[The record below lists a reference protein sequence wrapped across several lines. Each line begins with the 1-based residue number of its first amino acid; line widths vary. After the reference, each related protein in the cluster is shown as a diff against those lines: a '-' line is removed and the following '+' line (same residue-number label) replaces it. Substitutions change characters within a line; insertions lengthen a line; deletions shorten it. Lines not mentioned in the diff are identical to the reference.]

1 MAVAGIIVYTAVLTE
16 LVEFDKF
23 PLINVRLVPVP
34 PPVNPELTVGA
45 SQLYVVLAG
54 TIFPFIPVTGETWNV
69 NPLQIVLEIGL
80 IVTIGL
86 TVTTTEKVP
95 AAPQLSVVPST
106 S

>member
-1 MAVAGIIVYTAVLTE
+1 MAGIIVYTAVLTE

-54 TIFPFIPVTGETWNV
+54 MIFPFIPDTGETWNV
-69 NPLQIVLEIGL
+69 NPLHIVVEIGL
-80 IVTIGL
+80 MVNIGFIVTVIVKFPTGAQFNEL
-86 TVTTTEKVP
+86 ASTE
-95 AAPQLSVVPST
+95 
-106 S
+106 